1 MTIPTYVLILRGIM
15 AKQIIVIEDEP
26 AIRNMLDEV
35 LADEGY
41 LVRTAATIE
50 AGLALLPDFR
60 PQLILCDLLLPPRT
74 GREFYDRLTR
84 DPQVADIPIVFMTAL
99 LPSDADK
106 RLIGD
111 IQHVPV
117 IYKPISIP
125 ELLTVVEMFIAHTA
139 A

>member
-1 MTIPTYVLILRGIM
+1 MP
-15 AKQIIVIEDEP
+15 KQILVIEDEP
-26 AIRNMLDEV
+26 AIRMMVADV

-41 LVRTAATIE
+41 GVRTAATIE
-50 AGLALLPDFR
+50 AGLALLPSFR

-74 GREFYDRLTR
+74 GREFYDRLIR
-84 DPQVADIPIVFMTAL
+84 DPRVADIPIVFMTAL
-99 LPSDADK
+99 LPSDADN

-125 ELLTVVEMFIAHTA
+125 ELLTVVEMFIASVEA
-139 A
+139 

>member
-1 MTIPTYVLILRGIM
+1 M

-74 GREFYDRLTR
+74 GREFYDRLTK

>member
-1 MTIPTYVLILRGIM
+1 M

>member
-1 MTIPTYVLILRGIM
+1 M

-26 AIRNMLDEV
+26 AIRNMLAEV

-74 GREFYDRLTR
+74 GREFYDRLTK